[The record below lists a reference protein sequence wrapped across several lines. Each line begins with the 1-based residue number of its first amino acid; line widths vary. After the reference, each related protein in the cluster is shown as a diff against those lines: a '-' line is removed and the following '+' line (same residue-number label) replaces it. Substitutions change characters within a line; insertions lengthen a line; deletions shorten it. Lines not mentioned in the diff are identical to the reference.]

1 MSLSFFLSGVEKTKI
16 PKAFKPHIFFDDQD
30 VHLIVAVY
38 PINLKLHARAT
49 MQPKP
54 YGHEATHASC
64 NLKYDGYKLFMTV
77 TPNLQNVKHRVLSM
91 TNHLVSKAE
100 LH

>member
-1 MSLSFFLSGVEKTKI
+1 
-16 PKAFKPHIFFDDQD
+16 
-30 VHLIVAVY
+30 
-38 PINLKLHARAT
+38 